1 MHKINSIFGFL
12 NNLIYDAMKNY
23 FRTKKL
29 NILAILAGLT
39 YAFMVV
45 NTFVNDWDDILIGF
59 RDGWEA
65 AGDNVNDTEFKPSR
79 NFHLL
84 LRTKNDVFSYPDSIV
99 NLKDH
104 AFLKTKNEK
113 VVALNSFSSK
123 AKYSGWHGF
132 FIGVISMVVGITY
145 FVIPFHFYKFIGW
158 IKTNIIFERENIRL
172 IRCLGIELLIVYFGN
187 VLVNFLSYKSAL
199 SLFSFSE
206 YEIQMHSMD
215 AIWLLF
221 GIIVLLVA
229 EILSR
234 AIALKEEQELTI

>member
-1 MHKINSIFGFL
+1 
-12 NNLIYDAMKNY
+12 MKNY
-23 FRTKKL
+23 FKTKKL
-29 NILAILAGLT
+29 NILALLAGLT

-45 NTFVNDWDDILIGF
+45 NTFVNDWDDCLIGF
-59 RDGWEA
+59 REGYEA
-65 AGDNVNDTEFKPSR
+65 ADESR
-79 NFHLL
+79 SMSESEPYRNYHLL

-113 VVALNSFSSK
+113 VIALNPLSSK
-123 AKYSGWHGF
+123 AKYSGWYGF
-132 FIGVISMVVGITY
+132 FIGLIVCVVGINY
-145 FVIPFHFYKFIGW
+145 LVIPFHFYTFIGW
-158 IKTNIIFERENIRL
+158 IKKNVIFERENIRL
-172 IRCLGIELLIVYFGN
+172 IRCLGIELLIIYFGN
-187 VLVNFLSYKSAL
+187 VLVNFLSYQKAL
-199 SLFSFSE
+199 SLFSFSD

-221 GIIVLLVA
+221 GIVALLVA